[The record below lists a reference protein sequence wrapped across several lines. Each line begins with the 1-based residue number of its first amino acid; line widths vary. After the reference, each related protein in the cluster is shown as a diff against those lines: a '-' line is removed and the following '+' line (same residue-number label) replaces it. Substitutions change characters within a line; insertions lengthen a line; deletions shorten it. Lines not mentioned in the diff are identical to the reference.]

1 MAVHSRKSI
10 VLCPLPP
17 GRKGRLSMVLK
28 KFSYSAFCIPAFPV
42 SSLGN
47 TVYIRYISVRKKK
60 VKFLVTLK
68 LPFFREQGTCKQEN
82 LMAQHKCILLN
93 LVYTS

>member
-60 VKFLVTLK
+60 GEVSCDIKITFL
-68 LPFFREQGTCKQEN
+68 QGTGY
-82 LMAQHKCILLN
+82 L
-93 LVYTS
+93 